1 MFWLP
6 FSQFVQRPRA
16 IPPQKMQNY
25 HRLLLLFVLSVF
37 GANISWAQTTI
48 LDQTLLTQA
57 SFNTFTPVSV
67 TGAQTWTFSSQY
79 GAMCSGYAGGQSL
92 ENEDWLV
99 GPVMNLQQTDNVK
112 LTFSHTRGNAAV
124 MNVGVAQGWYKAFA
138 TANYTGNPATTD
150 WIELTGLNQN
160 IATAWQY
167 ISSGELVIPDAAKSQ
182 NSRIAFRYMSSAT
195 QSATWEIKNV
205 KVTGEPQAT
214 NPNAGIFKITN
225 WNTEWLGCTT
235 FGPTN
240 ESQQMNNVAAA
251 MLSMNSDIYCIQEIS
266 NSVASPSIA
275 TLVSLLG
282 SDVWEGKIM
291 PVTTDDCDQRQ
302 AIIYKKS
309 RVQFV
314 SATQLSSGSPS
325 QGNSY
330 SYNWS
335 GGRYPAL
342 YSVNFVSGTT
352 LVPITIVNI
361 HAKAEDGNAAS
372 YTRRLGASQA
382 LKTILD
388 GSSYNTKNVV
398 LIGDFNDYL
407 IGTTSTACACTASPY
422 KNFTDDTANYSAITK
437 DMIDANSNWGTRP
450 IIENI
455 IISNE
460 LSSNYMA
467 SSAVQEVAVP
477 QGISNYFNT
486 TSNHLPVSARFQFAV
501 LDTPEFAQKST
512 LAIYPNPV
520 KHELKFDATGL
531 GADAAVT
538 VYDLTGRQMNC
549 SQTDANTV
557 NVSALPA
564 GIYILKAGNRSGRFV
579 KE

>member
-1 MFWLP
+1 MLSPYTMRNHFK
-6 FSQFVQRPRA
+6 FAF
-16 IPPQKMQNY
+16 
-25 HRLLLLFVLSVF
+25 LLVLSVF
-37 GANISWAQTTI
+37 GTSLSFAQTTI

-79 GAMCSGYAGGQSL
+79 GAVCSGYAGGQSL

-99 GPVMNLQQTDNVK
+99 GPAMNLLQTDNVK

-150 WIELTGLNQN
+150 WVELSGLNQN
-160 IATAWQY
+160 ITTAWQY
-167 ISSGELVIPDAAKSQ
+167 IPSGELIVPDAVKSA

-205 KVTGEPQAT
+205 KVTGEPQPT

-235 FGPTN
+235 FGPTD
-240 ESQQMNNVAAA
+240 ETQQAANVAAA
-251 MLSMNSDIYCIQEIS
+251 MRTMNADIYCIQEVS
-266 NSVASPSIA
+266 HTTAYPSIT
-275 TLVSLLG
+275 TLVALLG
-282 SDVWEGKIM
+282 SDQWEGRLV
-291 PVTTDDCDQRQ
+291 PSATDDCDQRQ
-302 AIIYKKS
+302 GIIYKKA

-330 SYNWS
+330 YFNWS
-335 GGRYPAL
+335 NGRYPAVYNINL
-342 YSVNFVSGTT
+342 VSGTT
-352 LVPITIVNI
+352 LVPMTLVNI
-361 HAKAEDGNAAS
+361 HAKAEDNNAQS

-388 GSSYNTKNVV
+388 GPSYNSKNLV

-407 IGTTSTACACTASPY
+407 IGTSSTVCACTDSPY
-422 KNFTDDTANYSAITK
+422 KNFTDDTANYSSITK
-437 DMIDANSNWGTRP
+437 DVTDANSNWGTRP

-455 IISNE
+455 IVSNE
-460 LSSNYMA
+460 LAANYIVN
-467 SSAVQEVAVP
+467 SVVQEVTVP
-477 QGISNYFNT
+477 QSISNYFNT

-520 KHELKFDATGL
+520 KNELRFDRTGL
-531 GADAAVT
+531 EEEASLAL
-538 VYDLTGRQMNC
+538 YDLTGRQINFY
-549 SQTDANTV
+549 QTDANTI
-557 NVSALPA
+557 NVSALPS
-564 GIYILKAGNRSGRFV
+564 GIYILKVGNRSGRFV